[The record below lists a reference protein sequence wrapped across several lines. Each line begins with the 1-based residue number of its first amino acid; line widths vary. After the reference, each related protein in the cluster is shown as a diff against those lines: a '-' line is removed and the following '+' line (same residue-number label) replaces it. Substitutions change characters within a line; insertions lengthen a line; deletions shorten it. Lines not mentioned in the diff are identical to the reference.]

1 MKNEIQEFAF
11 HNDAIQKFNN
21 ELYEGIFTNENITSK
36 HKAINL
42 HGEKFYGY
50 FLEKDK
56 IQYFMFT
63 EHMEDLPFKIT
74 KYDETD
80 YKGEVFRMIQGV
92 KSINIPATKQMTF
105 RELVDVMPAFTHT
118 NPYHFTLYKILAI
131 AAYSDRINVR
141 ISTDAGFGKDSVV
154 GIIQQLV
161 DSTVNIY
168 GATFAKLEY
177 SLINKLMILN
187 ELGNLKNEEKFSM
200 QEFLLATG
208 AYFNT
213 YTKRTRKT
221 ATTQEQY
228 DISKLSLLIFYNLP
242 EYYVGKAQEYFDQI
256 FTKAVIHR
264 FIPFVFEGRLTTKFE
279 KVLDI
284 DTIMRDNESLY
295 KDVIATL
302 NFYRQNTLKEIKY
315 VVPKSVVFPDTLK
328 RYERTFNVILK
339 YVSEYSRTQEE
350 FDELVTELYSCYKN
364 YEKLIV
370 KEKEML

>member
-1 MKNEIQEFAF
+1 MADELAF

-21 ELYEGIFTNENITSK
+21 ELYDGIFTEENIISK
-36 HKAINL
+36 HKAIVL
-42 HGEKFYGY
+42 DGVKLYGY
-50 FLEKDK
+50 FMEKNK
-56 IQYFMFT
+56 TSFFMIS
-63 EHMEDLPFKIT
+63 EYLEDLPFKVVNE
-74 KYDETD
+74 KEMD
-80 YKGEVFRMIQGV
+80 YKGEVFNMISKV
-92 KSINIPATKQMTF
+92 KSINIPAEKRMSF
-105 RELVDVMPAFTHT
+105 ADLVDIMPAFSHT
-118 NPYHFTLYKILAI
+118 KPIHFTLYKILAI
-131 AAYSDRINVR
+131 AGYCDRINAR

-187 ELGNLKNEEKFSM
+187 EMGNLKTDEKISM

-228 DISKLSLLIFYNLP
+228 DISRLSLLIFYNLP

-279 KVLDI
+279 KVVDI
-284 DTIMRDNESLY
+284 DKIMRDNEPTY
-295 KDVIATL
+295 KNVIATL
-302 NFYRQNTLKEIKY
+302 NHFRQNPVGDIAYTI
-315 VVPKSVVFPDTLK
+315 PDAIFFPETLK

-339 YVSEYSRTQEE
+339 YVAEYAPTQEA
-350 FDELVTELYSCYKN
+350 FNSLSVELYECYKN
-364 YEKLIV
+364 YEGLIT

>member
-1 MKNEIQEFAF
+1 MVDELVF
-11 HNDAIQKFNN
+11 HNDCIQKFNN
-21 ELYEGIFTNENITSK
+21 DLYDKIFTHENIASK
-36 HKAINL
+36 HKSIKIK
-42 HGEKFYGY
+42 GDKYYGY

-56 IQYFMFT
+56 TQYFMLT
-63 EHMEDLPFKIT
+63 EHLEHLPFKIT
-74 KYDETD
+74 EHIVDD
-80 YKGEVFRMIQGV
+80 YKGEVFHFITGV
-92 KSINIPATKQMTF
+92 KSINIPATKQMSF
-105 RELVDVMPAFTHT
+105 RELVDIMPAFTHT
-118 NPYHFTLYKILAI
+118 NPLHFTLYKLLAI
-131 AAYSDRINVR
+131 AGYCDRLNAR

-168 GATFAKLEY
+168 GATFAKLEF
-177 SLINKLMILN
+177 SLTNKLMILN
-187 ELGNLKNEEKFSM
+187 ELGNLKNDEKFSM

-228 DISKLSLLIFYNLP
+228 DISKLSLIIFYNLP

-264 FIPFVFEGRLTTKFE
+264 FMPFVFEGRLTTKFE
-279 KVLDI
+279 KII
-284 DTIMRDNESLY
+284 DVEKIVEANEDVY

-302 NFYRQNTLKEIKY
+302 NYFRYNKLKEITY
-315 VVPKSVVFPDTLK
+315 TIPETIEFPETLK

-339 YVSEYSRTQEE
+339 YVAEYARTQED
-350 FDELVTELYSCYKN
+350 FDKLSTELYDCYKA
-364 YEKLIV
+364 YEGLLIS
-370 KEKEML
+370 EKTML